1 MNEVQTALVLL
12 VAIIIS
18 VVHYLSD
25 KVSGFTE
32 KHHYKLLSFNGGLF
46 LALIF
51 LVLLPEVIV
60 FSGSVSVYFLMLLGF
75 VIFHLAGKFL
85 YQHVRNKK
93 EMLGEL
99 KVLHEVGFFLDHF
112 MLGFVLV
119 TAIDIDPT
127 LGFLIAIPIF
137 LHTVSSSI
145 SMQHIHERAKTGT
158 NKVILSLSTLLG
170 VIVAVMLV
178 VERDVQGA
186 ILALLLGMLLYIG
199 IRDFIPRE
207 EKGYPALFLVGIA
220 IVVAIW
226 LFLGA

>member
-1 MNEVQTALVLL
+1 MNEVQIALVLL
-12 VAIIIS
+12 VAIVIGG
-18 VVHYLSD
+18 VHYLSH
-25 KVSGFTE
+25 KVSVFME
-32 KHHYKLLSFNGGLF
+32 KHHYRLLSFNGGLF

-51 LVLLPEVIV
+51 LILLPEVIV
-60 FSGSVSVYFLMLLGF
+60 FSDSVSVYFLMLLGF
-75 VIFHLAGKFL
+75 VIFHLAAKFL
-85 YQHVRNKK
+85 YQHVKNKK

-119 TAIDIDPT
+119 TAVDIDPT

-145 SMQHIHERAKTGT
+145 SMQHIHESARTGT
-158 NKVILSLSTLLG
+158 NKIVLSMSTLLG
-170 VIVAVMLV
+170 VIIALV
-178 VERDVQGA
+178 LNVERVIQGA

-207 EKGYPALFLVGIA
+207 ERGYPILFLVG
-220 IVVAIW
+220 VGLVMLFW
-226 LFLGA
+226 LVMG

>member
-1 MNEVQTALVLL
+1 MNEIETAAVLL
-12 VAIIIS
+12 VAAILSII
-18 VVHYLSD
+18 HYLSHRI
-25 KVSGFTE
+25 SSFME

-51 LVLLPEVIV
+51 LILLPEVIA
-60 FSGSVSVYFLMLLGF
+60 FSDTVSVYFLMLLGF

-85 YQHVRNKK
+85 YQHVKNKK

-112 MLGFVLV
+112 MLGFILV
-119 TAIDIDPT
+119 TAVDIDPT

-170 VIVAVMLV
+170 VIAAILLS

-199 IRDFIPRE
+199 IRDFIPTE
-207 EKGYPALFLVGIA
+207 KKGYPLLFLAG
-220 IVVAIW
+220 VALVTLIY
-226 LFLGA
+226 LII

>member
-1 MNEVQTALVLL
+1 MNEVQTALVLF
-12 VAIIIS
+12 VAIVIS

-25 KVSGFTE
+25 KVSGFME
-32 KHHYKLLSFNGGLF
+32 KHHYRLLSFNGGLF

-51 LVLLPEVIV
+51 LILLPDVIE
-60 FSGSVSVYFLMLLGF
+60 FSDTNSVYFLM
-75 VIFHLAGKFL
+75 AAKFL
-85 YQHVRNKK
+85 YQHVKNKK

-119 TAIDIDPT
+119 TAVDIDPT

-137 LHTVSSSI
+137 LHTVASSI

-170 VIVAVMLV
+170 VIAAILLS
-178 VERDVQGA
+178 VERNVEGA

-207 EKGYPALFLVGIA
+207 EKGYPVLFLAG
-220 IVVAIW
+220 VALVTLIY
-226 LFLGA
+226 LVI

>member
-12 VAIIIS
+12 VAIVIS

-25 KVSGFTE
+25 KVSGFME

-60 FSGSVSVYFLMLLGF
+60 FSDSVSVYFLMLLGF

-137 LHTVSSSI
+137 LHAFSSSI
-145 SMQHIHERAKTGT
+145 SMQHIHENAKTGLT
-158 NKVILSLSTLLG
+158 KVVLSLSTFLG
-170 VIVAVMLV
+170 AIVALV
-178 VERDVQGA
+178 LKVEENIQGA

-207 EKGYPALFLVGIA
+207 ERGYPLLFLAG
-220 IVVAIW
+220 VALVTLVYLVI
-226 LFLGA
+226 

>member
-12 VAIIIS
+12 VAILIS
-18 VVHYLSD
+18 VIHYLSH
-25 KVSGFTE
+25 KVSGFME

-46 LALIF
+46 LALLF
-51 LVLLPEVIV
+51 LILLPEVIT
-60 FSGSVSVYFLMLLGF
+60 FSDTASVYFLMLLGF

-99 KVLHEVGFFLDHF
+99 KVMHEVGFFLDHF

-119 TAIDIDPT
+119 TAVDVDPT

-145 SMQHIHERAKTGT
+145 SMQHIHESAKTGT
-158 NKVILSLSTLLG
+158 NKIILSLSTLLG
-170 VIVAVMLV
+170 VIVAVVLQ
-178 VERDVQGA
+178 VERDVEGA

-207 EKGYPALFLVGIA
+207 EKGYPILFLVG
-220 IVVAIW
+220 VGLVMLFW
-226 LFLGA
+226 LVIG

>member
-12 VAIIIS
+12 VAIVIS

-25 KVSGFTE
+25 KISGFME
-32 KHHYKLLSFNGGLF
+32 KHHYRLLSFNGGLF

-60 FSGSVSVYFLMLLGF
+60 FSDSVNVYFLMLLGF

-85 YQHVRNKK
+85 YQHVKNKK

-99 KVLHEVGFFLDHF
+99 KVLHEIGFFLDHF

-170 VIVAVMLV
+170 AITALLLS
-178 VERDVQGA
+178 VERDLQGA
-186 ILALLLGMLLYIG
+186 MLALLLGMLLYIG

-207 EKGYPALFLVGIA
+207 ERGYPLFFLAGVALVTLIYL
-220 IVVAIW
+220 II
-226 LFLGA
+226 

>member
-1 MNEVQTALVLL
+1 MNEVQTTLLLV

-25 KVSGFTE
+25 KVSGFME

-46 LALIF
+46 LALI
-51 LVLLPEVIV
+51 LLILLPEVTA
-60 FSGSVSVYFLMLLGF
+60 FSDSVSVYFLMLMGF

-85 YQHVRNKK
+85 YQHVKNKQ

-119 TAIDIDPT
+119 TAVDIDPT
-127 LGFLIAIPIF
+127 LGFVIAIPIF
-137 LHTVSSSI
+137 LHTFSSSI
-145 SMQHIHERAKTGT
+145 SMQHIHESARTGT
-158 NKVILSLSTLLG
+158 NKIILSLSTLLG
-170 VIVAVMLV
+170 VIVALV
-178 VERDVQGA
+178 LKVEENIQGA

-207 EKGYPALFLVGIA
+207 EKGSPVLFLVGVG
-220 IVVAIW
+220 VVILSW
-226 LFLGA
+226 LVIG

>member
-1 MNEVQTALVLL
+1 MNEVQTALVLM
-12 VAIIIS
+12 VAVILS
-18 VVHYLSD
+18 VVHYLSH
-25 KVSGFTE
+25 KVSVFME
-32 KHHYKLLSFNGGLF
+32 KHHYRLLSFSGGLF

-51 LVLLPEVIV
+51 LTLLPEVAE
-60 FSGSVSVYFLMLLGF
+60 FSDSVSVYLLMLLGF
-75 VIFHLAGKFL
+75 VIFHLAAKFL
-85 YQHVRNKK
+85 YQHVKNKN

-112 MLGFVLV
+112 ILGFVLV

-127 LGFLIAIPIF
+127 LGFLIAVPIF

-170 VIVAVMLV
+170 VIVALALE
-178 VERDVQGA
+178 VERNVQGA

-207 EKGYPALFLVGIA
+207 EKGYPVLFLAGVG
-220 IVVAIW
+220 VVMLFW
-226 LFLGA
+226 LVIG

>member
-12 VAIIIS
+12 VAILIS
-18 VVHYLSD
+18 VIHYLSH
-25 KVSGFTE
+25 KVSGFME

-46 LALIF
+46 LALLF
-51 LVLLPEVIV
+51 LILLPEVIT
-60 FSGSVSVYFLMLLGF
+60 FSDTASVYFLMLLGF

-99 KVLHEVGFFLDHF
+99 KVMHEVGFFLDHF

-119 TAIDIDPT
+119 TAVDVDPT

-145 SMQHIHERAKTGT
+145 SMQHIHESAKTGT
-158 NKVILSLSTLLG
+158 NKIILSLSTLLG
-170 VIVAVMLV
+170 VIVAVVLQ

-207 EKGYPALFLVGIA
+207 EKGYPILFLVG
-220 IVVAIW
+220 VGLVMLFW
-226 LFLGA
+226 LVIG

>member
-12 VAIIIS
+12 VAIVIS
-18 VVHYLSD
+18 VVHFLSD
-25 KVSGFTE
+25 KVSGFME

-51 LVLLPEVIV
+51 LILLPDVIE
-60 FSGSVSVYFLMLLGF
+60 FSDTNSVYFLMLLGF

-85 YQHVRNKK
+85 YQHVKNKK

-99 KVLHEVGFFLDHF
+99 KVMHEIGFFLDHF

-119 TAIDIDPT
+119 TAVDIDPT
-127 LGFLIAIPIF
+127 LGFLIAIPIL

-170 VIVAVMLV
+170 VIAAILLS

-207 EKGYPALFLVGIA
+207 EKGYPVLFLAG
-220 IVVAIW
+220 VALVTLIY
-226 LFLGA
+226 LVI